1 MLSEMKLASPS
12 LTPTLQIQLPLL
24 DERQSTF
31 VGGGRKQICYRWVGF
46 LHEMNASEGTAKI
59 YHYTNTPIT
68 TGSVKEELKTKKR
81 EGTGSA
87 WQAFLKQN

>member
-1 MLSEMKLASPS
+1 
-12 LTPTLQIQLPLL
+12 
-24 DERQSTF
+24 
-31 VGGGRKQICYRWVGF
+31 
-46 LHEMNASEGTAKI
+46 MNALEGIVKI

-87 WQAFLKQN
+87 WQAFPKQS